1 MEYERKKANEILQ
14 ILKGNFSIPN
24 LSNIIGDP
32 FRVLIRTVISQ
43 STAETNTR
51 RAYENLS
58 NRLSITPRNLAE
70 AAVQEIE
77 DALKVAGLYRNKSR
91 IIKDLSK
98 AILEKYGGSLN
109 FIFSLPLEEARE
121 RLMSLPGIGPKT
133 ADIVLLFCAKRPTL
147 PVDTHTNR
155 VSKRLGLVAADGR
168 YEEVRKSLQ
177 TLYRPEDYFMVHM
190 LLIAHGR
197 KYCRALKPM
206 CDTCPAR
213 DLCPSASTFLSSKNI
228 PSGQKIF
235 TRRFPFRS
243 YPV

>member
-1 MEYERKKANEILQ
+1 MEYGREKADQILRV
-14 ILKGNFSIPN
+14 LKGNFSIPN
-24 LSNIIGDP
+24 LSEITNDP
-32 FRVLIRTVISQ
+32 FKVLVRTVISQ
-43 STAETNTR
+43 STAELNTR
-51 RAYENLS
+51 RAYVNLS
-58 NRLSITPRNLAE
+58 GRFSITPRNLAE
-70 AAVQEIE
+70 APVQEIE

-98 AILEKYGGSLN
+98 VVLEKYGGTLD

-147 PVDTHTNR
+147 PVDTHVNR
-155 VSKRLGLVAADGR
+155 VSERLGLAPEDGR

-177 TLYRPEDYFMVHM
+177 TLYQPEDYFMVHM

-206 CDTCPAR
+206 CDTCPVR
-213 DLCPSASTFLSSKNI
+213 DLCSSASTFLSLRHI
-228 PSGQKIF
+228 PSG
-235 TRRFPFRS
+235 
-243 YPV
+243 